1 MDHRQTVCETS
12 SSPRRPVY
20 NEGVPSLG
28 KPSLTL
34 LFPSSLVLSL
44 PCLLLTVPTVE
55 HVVFPGAQSCLT
67 LWDPTDSGSSV
78 HGIFQARL
86 LEWAATS
93 YSTGSSWPRDWSCVS
108 CLLHWQA
115 DSSSLAPPGKP
126 HAVAVSSLYF
136 LFLWLISPPPTMW
149 PSSFTFPD
157 LPGSGWAPDQRL
169 PGPFLSAIQ
178 MVTEGNDSFRWQW
191 CLSEHGSFW
200 VGLPQFKA
208 AHYFLLVVG
217 LQKSH

>member
-1 MDHRQTVCETS
+1 MCETS
-12 SSPRRPVY
+12 SSPRRPVHD
-20 NEGVPSLG
+20 EGVPSLA
-28 KPSLTL
+28 KPGLTPFSFFSRPL
-34 LFPSSLVLSL
+34 SPLPSPDL
-44 PCLLLTVPTVE
+44 PPVE
-55 HVVFPGAQSCLT
+55 HVVFPGAQPCLT
-67 LWDPTDSGSSV
+67 LWDPKDWGSSV

-93 YSTGSSWPRDWSCVS
+93 YSKGSSWPRDRSCVS

-115 DSSSLAPPGKP
+115 DSSPLAPPGKP

-169 PGPFLSAIQ
+169 PRPFVSAIQ
-178 MVTEGNDSFRWQW
+178 MVTEGNDSFPWQW
-191 CLSEHGSFW
+191 CLSEHGSFG

-217 LQKSH
+217 LQTSH